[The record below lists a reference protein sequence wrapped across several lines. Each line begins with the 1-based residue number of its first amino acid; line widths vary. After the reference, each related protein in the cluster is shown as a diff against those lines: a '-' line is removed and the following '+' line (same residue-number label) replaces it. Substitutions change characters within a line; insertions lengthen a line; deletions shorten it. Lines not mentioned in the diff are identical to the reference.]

1 MRHQWTI
8 ALLVVVLLLSG
19 AFAASPTLKVQ
30 GKPGASYMV
39 LFDPS
44 RMATVEGTIERI
56 YVVPSAKVWLTSV
69 NVLLRT
75 SQGEVKVEMGPSWFL
90 DNQELHLK
98 VDDRVTITGSQIK
111 NNGVESLIATE
122 VRRNHEVLQL
132 RATDGMPVWV
142 GWRWNQAPQGA
153 SR

>member
-1 MRHQWTI
+1 MRHHWTI
-8 ALLVVVLLLSG
+8 ALLTVALLLSA
-19 AFAASPTLKVQ
+19 AFAASPPVKVQ
-30 GKPGASYMV
+30 ARPGSTYMV

-44 RMATVEGTIERI
+44 KMATVEGTIERI
-56 YVVPSAKVWLTSV
+56 YVVPSAKVWLTAV
-69 NVLLRT
+69 NVTLRT
-75 SQGEVKVEMGPSWFL
+75 GQGELKVEMGPSWFL

-122 VRRNHEVLQL
+122 VRRNNEVLML

-142 GWRWNQAPQGA
+142 GWRWTQQPAGA

>member
-1 MRHQWTI
+1 
-8 ALLVVVLLLSG
+8 
-19 AFAASPTLKVQ
+19 
-30 GKPGASYMV
+30 MV

-44 RMATVEGTIERI
+44 KMATVEGTIERI

-75 SQGEVKVEMGPSWFL
+75 AQGELKVEMGPSWFL

-111 NNGVESLIATE
+111 NHGVESLIATE
-122 VRRNHEVLQL
+122 VRRNNEVLQL
-132 RATDGMPVWV
+132 RGTDGMPVWV
-142 GWRWNQAPQGA
+142 GWRWSQSPQGA
-153 SR
+153 SK